1 MRTRR
6 YKLYCFSEVEEGEQ
20 MGTSN
25 ILKRASTIK
34 RESLRNELMVLD
46 ASISNREKDE
56 KDESQQINN
65 APKQESNSSQV

>member
-1 MRTRR
+1 
-6 YKLYCFSEVEEGEQ
+6 

-34 RESLRNELMVLD
+34 GESLRNELMVLD

-56 KDESQQINN
+56 KDESQQISN

>member
-1 MRTRR
+1 
-6 YKLYCFSEVEEGEQ
+6 